1 MRKRNNEPSLILE
14 QEVLAKVQM
23 LAAGH
28 PETGINPDSLIYYSH
43 DELLGIYE
51 YLRRAANIKDNDA

>member
-1 MRKRNNEPSLILE
+1 MRKRNNEPSLVLE
-14 QEVLAKVQM
+14 QEMLTKVQM

-43 DELLGIYE
+43 EELLGVYR
-51 YLRRAANIKDNDA
+51 YLRRVANIKDIDA